1 MKKIN
6 SLYKRHKHLNRLII
20 AFSISSITLGLLF
33 LLNYLNYI
41 TLPFLISEIIRILLV
56 SVITLFI
63 ANILLRFT
71 IKHVFGIFHRDFTL
85 EQRILL
91 TKTYSIFTYL
101 LAFII
106 IINQL
111 GISGEN
117 IALILGFF
125 STGIAF
131 ALRGILISLISW
143 FILLVKKPIKIG
155 DYISYSEG
163 EGIVKDIVS
172 LFVTLQDPLSG
183 RITTI
188 PNSTF
193 LEKSFVNHGR
203 EKIFT
208 SWGIKIAKIPEDLK
222 KFTDSIETSLN
233 KDPPNSKFNVSLGI
247 DSGNLH
253 LYISYYYLPPERASI
268 RTKILGKLHSE
279 FKENFQEI
287 KKKK

>member
-1 MKKIN
+1 MNKNN
-6 SLYKRHKHLNRLII
+6 SSYLKYRKLNRLII

-33 LLNYLNYI
+33 ILNYLNYI
-41 TLPFLISEIIRILLV
+41 ILPFLISEIIRILLV
-56 SVITLFI
+56 SVITLSF

-71 IKHVFGIFHRDFTL
+71 VRRVFRIFHKDFAL

-91 TKTYSIFTYL
+91 TKTYSALTYM
-101 LAFII
+101 LAVII

-117 IALILGFF
+117 IALIIGFF
-125 STGIAF
+125 STGLAF
-131 ALRGILISLISW
+131 ALRGIVISLIGW
-143 FILLVKKPIKIG
+143 FIILVKKPLKIG
-155 DYISYSEG
+155 DYISFADG
-163 EGIVKDIVS
+163 EGIVKNIAS
-172 LFVTLQDPLSG
+172 LFVSLEDPLSG
-183 RITTI
+183 RMIEI

-208 SWGIKIAKIPEDLK
+208 SWGIKITKIPEDLR
-222 KFTDSIETSLN
+222 KFTDSVEASLN
-233 KDPPNSKFNVSLGI
+233 KSFPDGKFSVSLGI

-253 LYISYYYLPPERASI
+253 LYVSYYYIPKERAQI
-268 RTKILGKLHSE
+268 RTHLLGKLHSE

-287 KKKK
+287 KKEK